1 MSRSPWAPTLNF
13 TADINTLTVSL
24 SVSFIYL
31 SVVVCKFLV
40 LLFFIELHLIFP
52 LLSSWITS
60 LPSLSFPVPQP
71 PDVTS
76 ASVPAPNL
84 SDVSSGPAVRLCCCS
99 PSSEVRP
106 PPFSVSL
113 CSSIMLVFSSV
124 GWLMFISCFPF
135 FFQCLV
141 LILLPFFF
149 FWSSASPRLFSPVM
163 CVYSPVFLFLFLEE
177 VSSLP
182 EVVVDCVLLEP
193 LGEFLMWPIIKLLC
207 SQEK

>member
-40 LLFFIELHLIFP
+40 LLFFYWA
-52 LLSSWITS
+52 SSDIS
-60 LPSLSFPVPQP
+60 PPEFLDHSGVPSLSFPVPQP

-149 FWSSASPRLFSPVM
+149 FFFDRPPRPDCSHLSCVFIAPSS
-163 CVYSPVFLFLFLEE
+163 
-177 VSSLP
+177 SS
-182 EVVVDCVLLEP
+182 C
-193 LGEFLMWPIIKLLC
+193 F
-207 SQEK
+207 